1 MTTDASPFAG
11 DFLTPAG
18 LSGYREALTLAAIWT
33 GTELRDPDRPGLVT
47 GYAEVGRAVDEF
59 SLDNP
64 AGIGLPRALGE
75 AAGLLSGRSA
85 VVTHPG
91 YLAHLHCPPTL
102 SSLAAEILVSAFN
115 QSLDSFDQAPAATAV
130 EQKVI
135 RDLCVTLG
143 YDDGADGTFT
153 SGGTQSNLQAL
164 LMARDLFAR
173 TRFRS
178 DRSPGLPAEAGSWR
192 VLCTRQ
198 THFSVRQ
205 ALRIL
210 GLAGAAVEVPTDA
223 DGRMRVDGL
232 VDCVDRATADGTPI
246 IALVLTAGTTDFG
259 AIDPLPEAIA
269 VAREHGIWSHVDAC
283 AGGCLAFSDTHR
295 HLLRGIEMADSVAV
309 DFHKLLFQAI
319 SCSALLVRRGESFE
333 ILADHADYLNP
344 VEDSAEDVLNLVGK
358 SLQTTRRFDALKV
371 FVTLRALGRQR
382 LGEMIDAT
390 CTAAAAAAAAVP
402 DHPALTLVAPVATNT
417 VVVRWQH
424 PDLSDA
430 ECDDVNQEIR
440 TALADSG
447 RAVIGR
453 STAAGNHALKLTFVN
468 PLVSPDA
475 AAEVIGTISVEGE
488 RILRSRRREFTN
500 A

>member
-1 MTTDASPFAG
+1 MTTDPSPFAG
-11 DFLTPAG
+11 DFLTPDG
-18 LSGYREALTLAAIWT
+18 LSAYREALTLAAIWT
-33 GTELRDPDRPGLVT
+33 GTELRDPEQPGLVT
-47 GYAEVGRAVDEF
+47 GYAKVGRTVDEF

-64 AGIGLPRALGE
+64 AGIGLSRALGE

-135 RDLCVTLG
+135 RDLCATLG

-164 LMARDLFAR
+164 LMARDVF
-173 TRFRS
+173 TRDRFGS
-178 DRSPGLPAEAGSWR
+178 DLSSGLPVEARSWR
-192 VLCTRQ
+192 VLCTPQ

-210 GLAGAAVEVPTDA
+210 GLSGAVVEVPTDA

-232 VDCVDRATADGTPI
+232 VDCIDRANTAGTPI

-269 VAREHGIWSHVDAC
+269 VAREHRIWTHVDAC

-319 SCSALLVRRGESFE
+319 SCSALLVRRSDSFD

-344 VEDSAEDVLNLVGK
+344 LQDSAEDVVNLVGK

-390 CTAAAAAAAAVP
+390 CAAAAAAAGAVP
-402 DHPALTLVAPVATNT
+402 DHPRLDLVAPVATNT

-424 PDLSDA
+424 PDLSDV

-440 TALADSG
+440 IALAESG

-453 STAAGNHALKLTFVN
+453 STAGGTQALKLTFVN
-468 PLVSPDA
+468 PLVGQQTA
-475 AAEVIGTISVEGE
+475 ADVIAAIAMEGD

>member
-1 MTTDASPFAG
+1 MTSDSSPFAG

-33 GTELRDPDRPGLVT
+33 GTELRDPARPGLVA
-47 GYAEVGRAVDEF
+47 GYAEIGRSVDEF
-59 SLDNP
+59 SLDSP

-102 SSLAAEILVSAFN
+102 SSLAAEVLVSAFN

-135 RDLCVTLG
+135 ADLCVTLG

-173 TRFRS
+173 DRFGS
-178 DRSPGLPAEAGSWR
+178 DVSGGLPVEAGSWR

-210 GLAGAAVEVPTDA
+210 GLSGAAVEVPTDA
-223 DGRMRVDGL
+223 DGRMRVDSL
-232 VDCVDRATADGTPI
+232 VGCIDRAAADGTPI

-259 AIDPLPEAIA
+259 AIDPLPEAIT
-269 VAREHGIWSHVDAC
+269 VAREHGIWTHVDAC

-319 SCSALLVRRGESFE
+319 SCSALLVRRSESFD

-344 VEDSAEDVLNLVGK
+344 LQDSAEDVVNLVGK

-382 LGEMIDAT
+382 IGEMIDAT
-390 CTAAAAAAAAVP
+390 CAAAAAAAGAVGGQP
-402 DHPALTLVAPVATNT
+402 GLTLVAPVATNT

-424 PDLSDA
+424 PDLTEA

-440 TALADSG
+440 IALADSG

-453 STAAGNHALKLTFVN
+453 STAGGTQALKLTFVN
-468 PLVSPDA
+468 PLVGREA
-475 AAEVIGTISVEGE
+475 AAEVIAAIATEGN
-488 RILRSRRREFTN
+488 RILQARRREFTN

>member
-1 MTTDASPFAG
+1 MTAGTESFAD
-11 DFLTPAG
+11 DFLTGTG
-18 LSGYREALTLAAIWT
+18 LSGYREALTLAATWA
-33 GTELRDPDRPGLVT
+33 GTELADPARPGVVA
-47 GYAEVGRAVDEF
+47 GYVELAETVGKID
-59 SLDNP
+59 LDNM

-75 AAGLLSGRSA
+75 AVSLLSGRSA

-91 YLAHLHCPPTL
+91 YLAHLHCPPTV
-102 SSLAAEILVSAFN
+102 SSLAAEILVCAFN

-135 RDLCVTLG
+135 GDLCATLG
-143 YDDGADGTFT
+143 YGDGADGTFT

-164 LMARDLFAR
+164 MMARDLFAR
-173 TRFRS
+173 ARFGS
-178 DRSPGLPAEAGSWR
+178 DLPAGLPVEAGSWR

-210 GLAGAAVEVPTDA
+210 GLPGAVVEVPTDTA
-223 DGRMRVDGL
+223 GRMRIDGL
-232 VDCVDRATADGTPI
+232 IDCVDRAVEAGTPI
-246 IALVLTAGTTDFG
+246 MALVLTAGTTDFG

-269 VAREHGIWSHVDAC
+269 IAGEHDIWTHVDAC
-283 AGGCLAFSDTHR
+283 AGGCLAFSENRR

-319 SCSALLVRRGESFE
+319 SCSALLVRRSESFE

-344 VEDSAEDVLNLVGK
+344 LQDSAEDVVNLVGK

-371 FVTLRALGRQR
+371 FVTLRALGRR
-382 LGEMIDAT
+382 RVGEMIDAT
-390 CTAAAAAAAAVP
+390 CAAAAAAAGAVP
-402 DHPALTLVAPVATNT
+402 DHPGLALVAPVATNT

-424 PDLSDA
+424 PDLSEA
-430 ECDDVNQEIR
+430 ECDDVNQAIR
-440 TALADSG
+440 MALADSG
-447 RAVIGR
+447 RAVLGR
-453 STAAGNHALKLTFVN
+453 SRAGGSQALKLTFVN
-468 PLVSPDA
+468 PLVGPEA
-475 AAEVIGTISVEGE
+475 AADVIATISEEGQ
-488 RILRSRRREFTN
+488 RILRARGREFTN

>member
-1 MTTDASPFAG
+1 MTLDESPFAG
-11 DFLTPAG
+11 DFLTPGG
-18 LSGYREALTLAAIWT
+18 LAAYREAVTLAAIWT
-33 GTELRDPDRPGLVT
+33 GTELRDPASPGLVS
-47 GYAEVGRAVDEF
+47 GYAELDRAVEEF
-59 SLDNP
+59 SLDVP
-64 AGIGLPRALGE
+64 SGIGLPRALGE

-91 YLAHLHCPPTL
+91 YLAHLHCPPTV

-135 RDLCVTLG
+135 RDLCATLG
-143 YDDGADGTFT
+143 YGDDADGTFT

-164 LMARDLFAR
+164 MMARDLFAR
-173 TRFRS
+173 DRFGS
-178 DRSPGLPAEAGSWR
+178 DLSAGLPAEAGSWR

-210 GLAGAAVEVPTDA
+210 GLPGAAVEVATDA
-223 DGRMRVDGL
+223 AGRMRTDAL
-232 VDCVDRATADGTPI
+232 SDCIDRAGEAGTPI
-246 IALVLTAGTTDFG
+246 MALVLTAGTTDFG
-259 AIDPLPEAIA
+259 AIDPLPEAITI
-269 VAREHGIWSHVDAC
+269 ARQHGIWTHVDAC
-283 AGGCLAFSDTHR
+283 AGGCLAFSATHR
-295 HLLRGIEMADSVAV
+295 QLLRGIEHADSIAI

-319 SCSALLVRRGESFE
+319 SCSALLVRRSESFD

-344 VEDSAEDVLNLVGK
+344 PQDSAEDVVNLVGK

-382 LGEMIDAT
+382 VGEMIDAT
-390 CTAAAAAAAAVP
+390 CAAAAAAASAVS
-402 DHPALTLVAPVATNT
+402 DHPRLALLAPVTTNT

-424 PDLSDA
+424 PELSDA
-430 ECDDVNQEIR
+430 ECDDANQAIR
-440 TALADSG
+440 TALAQTG
-447 RAVIGR
+447 RAVLGR
-453 STAAGNHALKLTFVN
+453 STAAGTQALKLTFVN
-468 PLVSPDA
+468 PLVSPEA
-475 AAEVIGTISVEGE
+475 AADVIAAIAIEGQ
-488 RILRSRRREFTN
+488 RILRARGREFTT